1 MRPLF
6 YAQKLSLNLPVI
18 GTFTKVFYLLFL
30 SFSHDSQI
38 SVGEK
43 DWRKA
48 QLIFLFSRNIL
59 MIQQK
64 DPSVLKCG
72 YDRSDPNHPKLIC
85 FFMCAHS
92 QYSASSFFEKVAA
105 GLLWIP
111 FSAGLSATSRLLS
124 VAEFGETIIGAIMG
138 GRPHIELQRMV
149 VHPDYQGKRIGST
162 LLGLFTCSI
171 HLSLACVD

>member
-1 MRPLF
+1 
-6 YAQKLSLNLPVI
+6 
-18 GTFTKVFYLLFL
+18 
-30 SFSHDSQI
+30 
-38 SVGEK
+38 
-43 DWRKA
+43 
-48 QLIFLFSRNIL
+48 

-72 YDRSDPNHPKLIC
+72 YDRSDPDHPKLIC

-162 LLGLFTCSI
+162 LLGLFTSSI
-171 HLSLACVD
+171 HLSLECVD